1 MRIKQMRKSL
11 ILLSVSAI
19 FLASCVSNPEG
30 QKAETSNAVETTV
43 TTDGNT
49 LAVDTSTSTV
59 EWLGQKVTGKHHGE
73 VDITSGSLVV
83 SEDDQ
88 LTGGQFEIDL
98 NTIDVQDI
106 DGEMRDKL
114 MGHLRSED
122 FFHVENHPTA
132 TFEITEVTEGATA
145 NDLVVS
151 GNLTI
156 RGTTKNI
163 TFDATTSELSA
174 ESAVLD
180 ANFNI
185 AREDWGVNY
194 QGKADDLISKE
205 INFDVHLVA
214 KK

>member
-1 MRIKQMRKSL
+1 MRKIL
-11 ILLSVSAI
+11 ILLSAPAI
-19 FLASCVSNPEG
+19 FLASCVSNPDG
-30 QKAETSNAVETTV
+30 QKAETSDAVETTV
-43 TTDGNT
+43 TTDGNS
-49 LAVDTSTSTV
+49 LSVDTSASIV
-59 EWLGQKVTGKHHGE
+59 KWLGQKVTGKHHGE
-73 VDITSGSLVV
+73 VDITSGSLIV
-83 SEDDQ
+83 SEDGH
-88 LTGGQFEIDL
+88 LTGGNFEIDL
-98 NTIDVQDI
+98 NTIDVQDLE
-106 DGEMRDKL
+106 GEMRDKL

-145 NDLVVS
+145 NELVVA

-156 RGTTKNI
+156 RGVSKNI
-163 TFDATTSELSA
+163 KFDATASELSA

-185 AREDWGVNY
+185 AREDWGVSY

>member
-1 MRIKQMRKSL
+1 MRKIA
-11 ILLSVSAI
+11 ILLSAPAI

-30 QKAETSNAVETTV
+30 QKAETTDAIETTV

-49 LAVDTSTSTV
+49 LAVDTSASTV
-59 EWLGQKVTGKHHGE
+59 KWLGQKVTGKHHGE
-73 VDITSGSLVV
+73 VDIASGSLIV
-83 SEDDQ
+83 SEEGA
-88 LTGGQFEIDL
+88 LTGGNFEIDL
-98 NTIDVQDI
+98 NSIDVQDI

-132 TFEITEVTEGATA
+132 TFEITEVAEGATA
-145 NDLVVS
+145 NNLVVS

-156 RGTTKNI
+156 RGVTKNI
-163 TFDATTSELSA
+163 KFDAKTSELSA

-185 AREDWGVNY
+185 AREDWGVSY

-205 INFDVHLVA
+205 INFEVHLVA